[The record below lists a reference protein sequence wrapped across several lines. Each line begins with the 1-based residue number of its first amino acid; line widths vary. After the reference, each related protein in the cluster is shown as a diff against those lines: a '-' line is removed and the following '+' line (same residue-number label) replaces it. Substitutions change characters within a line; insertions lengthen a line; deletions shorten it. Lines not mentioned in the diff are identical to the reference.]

1 MAFLTTLNENRTHLL
16 LKKFDVIGQRLS
28 HRDPTGEK
36 RKETCQE
43 SRQR

>member
-16 LKKFDVIGQRLS
+16 LKKFDVIGRWLS
-28 HRDPTGEK
+28 DRDLTGEK
-36 RKETCQE
+36 RKETRQE